1 MQKEG
6 WVHIMAN
13 KRNGTLYRTRHCEV
27 QSTYARVN
35 LAHAVA
41 VPYPSLRG
49 TKYRSNPEN

>member
-27 QSTYARVN
+27 QSTEAIQKIKQI
-35 LAHAVA
+35 LT
-41 VPYPSLRG
+41 L
-49 TKYRSNPEN
+49 TKI